1 MAWCIVAGGCSTTNS
16 TVTAVAW
23 RTAATVVRADGV
35 EARHARICRAGVD
48 LGGTFVDIGT
58 YLAVSM
64 VALRTAST
72 LEFARE
78 VDAVHTRMA
87 RIVQAFVDVNAR
99 WIQLV
104 VGRPVAPVANALVS
118 TFCFRSVNIY
128 AVTVGSA
135 ELD

>member
-1 MAWCIVAGGCSTTNS
+1 MRELEG
-16 TVTAVAW
+16 VTKILP
-23 RTAATVVRADGV
+23 TEENISSNPSPT
-35 EARHARICRAGVD
+35 
-48 LGGTFVDIGT
+48 
-58 YLAVSM
+58 M

-118 TFCFRSVNIY
+118 TLKRKACQR
-128 AVTVGSA
+128 
-135 ELD
+135 